1 MKLRAPR
8 DPFLQQLQL
17 AAAFCPTRSP
27 RPIFQDVL
35 VHADEGVVTLTATDG
50 EVSIRT
56 CCRTEGISGQGSA
69 AFPAATLVSAVRA
82 LPTEVVEITEQKV
95 FHEVSGGSAL
105 FNLRCD
111 DADQFPSIQGL
122 EQPGTTVEVPAG
134 VFLDLCSRTMFAAAK
149 DMGRY
154 AFHGVLLELDPKEI
168 TLVATDGRRLSMA
181 RLELPTGLQSRRSSI
196 VPVRGL
202 AQLQRA
208 VLNREGPLSITARD
222 DQVRFSVEDTDIVV
236 QIVEGEFPDFRA
248 VLPKK
253 QDTPRE
259 VELDRQ
265 EFASAIQ
272 RAAVTAGDEA
282 RAVELRFD
290 KGTLAVLSRQEGVGE
305 ARSEMGIAY
314 EGDAVGIRFNPEF
327 LGEYLKTLPEGAVK
341 FRFKDRASAGL
352 FCSSDDALYV
362 VMPITS

>member
-17 AAAFCPTRSP
+17 AAAFCPSRSP

-35 VHADEGVVTLTATDG
+35 VEADEGVVTLTATDG

-56 CCRTEGISGQGSA
+56 RCRTEGVSGKGSA
-69 AFPAATLVSAVRA
+69 ALPATTLLSAVRA
-82 LPTEVVEITEQKV
+82 LPTEVIEIEEKGA
-95 FHEVSGGSAL
+95 FHEISGGSAL
-105 FNLRCD
+105 FKLHCD
-111 DADQFPSIQGL
+111 DIDQFPTIQGL
-122 EQPGTTVEVPAG
+122 EEAGTTVVVPAG
-134 VFLDLCSRTMFAAAK
+134 AFLDLCSRTMFAAAK

-154 AFHGVLLELDPKEI
+154 AFHGVLLEIDPREI

-181 RLELPTGLQSRRSSI
+181 RMDFATGISERRSSI

-202 AQLQRA
+202 SQLQRA
-208 VLNREGPLSITARD
+208 AIDRDAKLSIVARD
-222 DQVRFSVEDTDIVV
+222 DQVRFALADTEIVV

-253 QDTPRE
+253 QDTPKE
-259 VELDRQ
+259 VELDRH
-265 EFASAIQ
+265 EFANAIQ

-305 ARSEMGIAY
+305 ARSEMGVTY
-314 EGDAVGIRFNPEF
+314 QGDAVGIRFNPEF

-352 FCSSDDALYV
+352 FSSSDDALYV